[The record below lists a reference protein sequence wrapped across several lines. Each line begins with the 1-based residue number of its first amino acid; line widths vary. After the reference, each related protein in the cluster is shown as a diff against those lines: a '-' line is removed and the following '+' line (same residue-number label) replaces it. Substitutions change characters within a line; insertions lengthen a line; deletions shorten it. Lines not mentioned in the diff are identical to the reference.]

1 VRRLSI
7 AFVTQYYP
15 PEVGAPQARVLET
28 ARAWVKA
35 GHTVTVLTGMPNH
48 PTGVVPPRW
57 RGRLSAVER
66 EPGIEVRRSWLLPA
80 RSKGAMRRML
90 AHATCAATS
99 FLRGSSGLRA
109 ADVFVATSP
118 PLFTGLVGLTLAR
131 AARRPFVLDV
141 RDLWPDAIVDL
152 GLSKNGAAVRAL
164 RGLERHLYRKADRV
178 TAVTESF
185 AERITKSGAKARRVA
200 VVKNGV
206 DLARFTV
213 LPDRATARA
222 ALKVPNKFTVLYL
235 GAHGVAQGLDKLLP
249 AAKALEDKV
258 TFLFVGEG
266 AEKERLKAEAE
277 KIWCK
282 GVVFHDAIAREH
294 VPYAYAAADVVL
306 VSLRKTP
313 LMETFLPSK
322 AFEAMGAGKPVVAA
336 VAGEAAKLF
345 QEGGAIV
352 VPPGDAGAL
361 AIAIKGLVADP
372 ARVAA
377 LSKEARARAE
387 KEFDRDALATR
398 WLRVLEDAIFERR
411 RARA

>member
-1 VRRLSI
+1 MRRLSI

-15 PEVGAPQARVLET
+15 PEIGAPQARVLET
-28 ARAWVKA
+28 ARAWVRA

-48 PTGVVPPRW
+48 PTGVVPERW
-57 RGRLSAVER
+57 RGRLTAVER

-80 RSKGAMRRML
+80 RNKGAVRRTL

-99 FLRGSSGLRA
+99 FLRGSAGARA

-118 PLFTGLVGLTLAR
+118 PLFTGLVGLRLAR

-152 GLSKNGAAVRAL
+152 GIARNGAAVRML
-164 RGLERHLYRKADRV
+164 RRLERHLYRQADRV
-178 TAVTESF
+178 TAVTEAF
-185 AERITKSGAKARRVA
+185 AEKIAKSGAKARRVA

-206 DLARFTV
+206 DLARFTT

-222 ALKVPNKFTVLYL
+222 AFKIPNKFTVLYL

-266 AEKERLKAEAE
+266 AEKERIKAEAE

-282 GVVFHDAIAREH
+282 GVVFHDPVAREH

-306 VSLRKTP
+306 VSLKKTP
-313 LMETFLPSK
+313 LMESFLPSK

-336 VAGEAAKLF
+336 VAGEAATLL
-345 QEGGAIV
+345 QGGGAIV

-361 AIAIKGLVADP
+361 AIAVKGLVTDP

-387 KEFDRDALATR
+387 KEFDRDVLATR